1 MFDKQIDD
9 ETGGEDA
16 DLLDEKVEIEAKPQ
30 NFDTSSEKPNQKN
43 PKGKLNEKTVSKQDQ
58 EKEKVKDAFAELL
71 GVELEKPTPTKKASE
86 DEISN
91 LLKGGVVETKK
102 QEQESIFEF
111 DTKDTEKV
119 AEDAPVVL
127 DEKPTQNNEE
137 LHQTLLSKVK
147 TFVPTHRELI
157 LKFREEKNKQ
167 VLSAL
172 TVEEL
177 KELLALLG
185 VGV

>member
-1 MFDKQIDD
+1 MSLI
-9 ETGGEDA
+9 
-16 DLLDEKVEIEAKPQ
+16 
-30 NFDTSSEKPNQKN
+30 QKIQ
-43 PKGKLNEKTVSKQDQ
+43 K
-58 EKEKVKDAFAELL
+58 
-71 GVELEKPTPTKKASE
+71 
-86 DEISN
+86 
-91 LLKGGVVETKK
+91 
-102 QEQESIFEF
+102 
-111 DTKDTEKV
+111 KV

-185 VGV
+185 GRGVICTSTTYLF